1 MRRTSLI
8 VITLT
13 ALTAGCANDTDA
25 PADGE
30 FLTAPAF
37 SNAPVGRW
45 QSHATG
51 SEEVPAVDTRAQGQ
65 ANFWLSSD
73 GSELHY
79 RLNVANIE
87 DVVQSHIHM
96 APAGVSGPIV
106 VWLYPPAP
114 PSQLIPGRFQGVL
127 EAGVITE
134 ANLMGPLAGMTL
146 DALLDAI
153 RSGNAY
159 VNVHTLAHPP
169 GEIRGQVH

>member
-1 MRRTSLI
+1 MRSTSLI
-8 VITLT
+8 VITLAFT
-13 ALTAGCANDTDA
+13 GAACANDTGV

-37 SNAPVGRW
+37 AAAGGSL
-45 QSHATG
+45 HAHAHG
-51 SEEVPAVDTRAQGQ
+51 GEEVPAVDTRAQGQ
-65 ANFWLSSD
+65 ANFWLSAD
-73 GSELHY
+73 GTELRY

-87 DVVQSHIHM
+87 DILQSHIHM
-96 APAGVSGPIV
+96 APAGSNGPIV

-134 ANLMGPLAGMTL
+134 ANLTGPLAGMTL

-159 VNVHTLAHPP
+159 VNVHTLSHPP
-169 GEIRGQVH
+169 GEIRGQVR